1 MAKFGKKNIVSN
13 DMSSFIVG
21 VVAPSG
27 WGKSTLMY
35 EVCEK
40 LYGEDGYICADFGLE
55 DGYAAIANATVEKCP
70 NWKHFKEMVDDIVKN
85 KATDYP
91 NLKVIVW
98 DTLDAAFERAEEF
111 AIAAFNKEHMGE
123 QNFRPAV
130 SVNSVDGGYGKGLD
144 RTISYVKKEINR
156 LKSVGVGTFF
166 TAHCKERDQT
176 DLFTGNTFTQLT
188 ASLTNRYFGS
198 IKDISHVIGFG
209 YYARE
214 MQHIE
219 VGEANPITKKKKT
232 REAMVKEDRKIRFR
246 DTDYLCDAK
255 SRFADIEPEINLDR
269 DEFINAINNA
279 ILSASGKAP
288 VKKSL
293 PVKETP
299 VTVSEPEVVEDDI
312 DIDFDLD
319 EEPVIDLAGIR
330 TEIRNKNKSGSPEQ
344 KTAVKAILKESGKKL
359 DEVEDI
365 EVLNKMLEV
374 FE

>member
-156 LKSVGVGTFF
+156 
-166 TAHCKERDQT
+166 
-176 DLFTGNTFTQLT
+176 
-188 ASLTNRYFGS
+188 
-198 IKDISHVIGFG
+198 
-209 YYARE
+209 
-214 MQHIE
+214 
-219 VGEANPITKKKKT
+219 
-232 REAMVKEDRKIRFR
+232 
-246 DTDYLCDAK
+246 
-255 SRFADIEPEINLDR
+255 
-269 DEFINAINNA
+269 
-279 ILSASGKAP
+279 
-288 VKKSL
+288 
-293 PVKETP
+293 
-299 VTVSEPEVVEDDI
+299 
-312 DIDFDLD
+312 
-319 EEPVIDLAGIR
+319 
-330 TEIRNKNKSGSPEQ
+330 
-344 KTAVKAILKESGKKL
+344 
-359 DEVEDI
+359 
-365 EVLNKMLEV
+365 
-374 FE
+374 